1 MSNVKGGLGGIVK
14 QAQRMQNQITK
25 IQDGLAETEVEATS
39 GGGAVTAVVNGRQ
52 ELVRLTIAPEAV
64 DPSDVEALQDLVL
77 AAVNL
82 AMKHAQE
89 MVQSEV
95 NKVTGGLNIPGLF

>member
-1 MSNVKGGLGGIVK
+1 MSTTKGMGGFVK
-14 QAQRMQNQITK
+14 QAQRMQNQLTK
-25 IQDGLAETEVEATS
+25 IQDSLAETEVEATS

-52 ELVRLTIAPEAV
+52 ELVRIVIAPEAV

-82 AMKHAQE
+82 AMKNAQE
-89 MVQSEV
+89 MIQSEV
-95 NKVTGGLNIPGLF
+95 NKVTGGLSIPGLF

>member
-1 MSNVKGGLGGIVK
+1 MSTTKGMGGFVK
-14 QAQRMQNQITK
+14 QAQRMQNQLTK
-25 IQDGLAETEVEATS
+25 IQDSLAETEVEATS

-52 ELVRLTIAPEAV
+52 ELVRIAIAPEAV

-82 AMKHAQE
+82 AMKNAQE
-89 MVQSEV
+89 MIQSEV
-95 NKVTGGLNIPGLF
+95 NKVTGGLSIPGLF